1 MHAQVEGPAATAT
14 ETTTAGP
21 AGSGAPKAPGDRA
34 TEFQAVEGNA
44 QEQHSGS
51 TLLVE
56 AYCVLWIILMGWLFM
71 VWRRQAALNTRID
84 ALDRVL
90 DKAAAEKKRA

>member
-1 MHAQVEGPAATAT
+1 MRAQQVEAPAAPAAT
-14 ETTTAGP
+14 
-21 AGSGAPKAPGDRA
+21 GSGKEPGDRS

-44 QEQHSGS
+44 KEQHSGS

-56 AYCVLWIILMGWLFM
+56 AYCVLWVILMGWLFL
-71 VWRRQAALNTRID
+71 VWRRQASLNARID

-90 DKAAAEKKRA
+90 DKAAAEKKKT